1 MGSKGASVEMKRRA
15 NVNVTLE
22 EPDWFAGKAFPCP
35 VCGSD
40 LQLRVAR
47 TQKPYCHCDPCG
59 LQLFFRG
66 KNGIQR
72 LKKLLDSGVLISGR
86 SRATVLYNQ
95 LQQLKEQKNQLEN
108 RQGLIFRDK
117 DLDEAIHAME
127 PEIEAVR
134 LELQTLAEA
143 NRRKNQ

>member
-1 MGSKGASVEMKRRA
+1 MKLGP
-15 NVNVTLE
+15 NVNVTLNE
-22 EPDWFAGKAFPCP
+22 SAWFAGKAFPCP

-40 LQLRVAR
+40 LPLRVAR
-47 TQKPYCHCDPCG
+47 TQKPYCHCDACG
-59 LQLFFRG
+59 LQLFFRHRS
-66 KNGIQR
+66 GIHR
-72 LKKLLDSGVLISGR
+72 LKELLDSGAFVSGQ
-86 SRATVLYNQ
+86 SKAPLLYNR

-134 LELQTLAEA
+134 RELQKLIIAGRE
-143 NRRKNQ
+143 KIK